1 MIEVV
6 AVFIKYGLIILI
18 PSVLTYFLTRNPPQ
32 IYLNEEVQEKEYKV
46 LWWFYP
52 LNIFP
57 MVLGAFFLYAVIYQ
71 FELHWATF
79 FSFGMGGF
87 FIILSIVTFI
97 RLPRIRI
104 VFTQEKLIYH
114 DGFKIK
120 TEVLLKQINS
130 FNIFHGNIWINDGSE
145 FEKAVPIYFKNI
157 SHVISILEKYKYKNF
172 FAD

>member
-6 AVFIKYGLIILI
+6 AVAIKYGLIILI
-18 PSVLTYFLTRNPPQ
+18 PSVITSFILRKPPQ
-32 IYLNEEVQEKEYKV
+32 IDLNEEVQEKEFKV

-57 MVLGAFFLYAVIYQ
+57 LLLGAFFLYAVMYQ

-97 RLPRIRI
+97 RLPRYRI
-104 VFTQEKLIYH
+104 IFTHEKLIYY

-120 TEVLLKQINS
+120 TEVWLNEINS
-130 FNIFHGNIWINDGSE
+130 YNIFHGNIWIDDGSE
-145 FEKAVPIYFKNI
+145 FEKAVPIYFKDI
-157 SHVISILEKYKYKNF
+157 SHVLALLDKHKYKDF
-172 FAD
+172 FTD